1 MNLVTGATGFL
12 GTHLL
17 AKLILRKERSIAIFR
32 NDQKKQ
38 HSLKVLLK
46 YDEITLE
53 SISKNIRW
61 EKADILDIPRLE
73 EIFKTKVKHLY
84 HCAGLVSNSPSDYK
98 EMRKMHIHGTKNIV
112 TFALNYGVGKLC
124 HVSSIATLSPNE
136 VSNQITEK
144 ITISEQD
151 KTNIYAIAKYG
162 AEREVWRATQEGL
175 NAVIV
180 NPGVV
185 LGNGFESSGSGLILK
200 KAKAGFSFYIPKQ
213 TGFVDVYDCVEI
225 MYKLTQ
231 HEVQQQ
237 RFIIVSEN
245 TNFKRVMTLIADK
258 YGAKPPSIKLSKT
271 LMYALWGIESVISV
285 FGYRQQI
292 NLNLIQ
298 NLNSKLIYDNSKI
311 KELLNFEFR
320 SIEDSIE
327 LIAYHDR
334 DEKF

>member
-1 MNLVTGATGFL
+1 MNLVTGATGLL

-17 AKLILRKERSIAIFR
+17 AKLILQKERSIAIFR
-32 NDQKKQ
+32 SEQKKQ
-38 HSLKVLLK
+38 HSIKVLLK
-46 YDEITLE
+46 YDEITPE
-53 SISKNIRW
+53 SISENIRW

-73 EIFKTKVKHLY
+73 EIFKTKIKHLY

-98 EMRKMHIHGTKNIV
+98 EMRSLHIEGTKNIV
-112 TFALNYGVGKLC
+112 NFALDYGVEKLC
-124 HVSSIATLSPNE
+124 HVSSIATLSPDE
-136 VSNQITEK
+136 ISDQITEK

-175 NAVIV
+175 NAIIV

-185 LGNGFESSGSGLILK
+185 LGDGFEASGSGLILK

-225 MYKLTQ
+225 MHQLTQ

-237 RFIIVSEN
+237 RFILVSEN
-245 TNFKRVMTLIADK
+245 TNFKRVMTLIADE
-258 YGAKPPSIKLSKT
+258 YGAKPPSIKLGKT
-271 LMYALWGIESVISV
+271 LMYILWGVESIISL
-285 FGYRQQI
+285 FGYKQQI

-320 SIEDSIE
+320 SIEDSIK
-327 LIAYHDR
+327 LIAYHDKE
-334 DEKF
+334 EKS